1 MGKQALTT
9 QLKANGVPTSKKDL
23 VNMGQQAVVT
33 QMAANGLPTTR
44 QGLSDMAKTQG
55 QDWAVEQMS
64 SALTKAGLPASVEAL
79 LAQEL
84 KARME
89 KRKSARDRSF
99 DDTPPEAPTQARP
112 KLVLD
117 PPVRSD
123 SLSFDVVIL
132 TLLILRQRPLPPW
145 PRNDED
151 KLMLQRFM
159 SCYIRRGVPA
169 HKTFIRLPLLRYR
182 QELYKTIPGA
192 VRSAKLF
199 LWSGCTAFDS

>member
-1 MGKQALTT
+1 MGITLPADPASRGVEAASAFRLQKRNVNNKKGQLLNMGKQALTS

-44 QGLSDMAKTQG
+44 QGLTDMAKTQG
-55 QDWAVEQMS
+55 QDWAVKQMS

-132 TLLILRQRPLPPW
+132 TLLILR
-145 PRNDED
+145 
-151 KLMLQRFM
+151 
-159 SCYIRRGVPA
+159 
-169 HKTFIRLPLLRYR
+169 
-182 QELYKTIPGA
+182 
-192 VRSAKLF
+192 
-199 LWSGCTAFDS
+199 